1 MRMLITEQH
10 PGAAA
15 TVAQRLGAAGHEL
28 VYCHQPEV
36 RSEST
41 SDFCSAATIGRRCPL
56 ADNDVAVIVDARLD
70 SGPMS
75 VREFGVICAVRHG
88 TPLVVAGPVPG
99 RQLWPW
105 RDADVRCAVD
115 DVVAAFVTSDRALT
129 GAVREAIRA
138 AVRGSLVAYSADW
151 QFAHVYFHP

>member
-1 MRMLITEQH
+1 MRVLITEQR

-15 TVAQRLGAAGHEL
+15 AVAQRLGAAGHDL
-28 VYCHQPEV
+28 AYCHEPEV

-41 SDFCSAATIGRRCPL
+41 SDFCSAATTGRRCPL

-75 VREFGVICAVRHG
+75 VREFGAICAVRVQRG
-88 TPLVVAGPVPG
+88 VV
-99 RQLWPW
+99 
-105 RDADVRCAVD
+105 D
-115 DVVAAFVTSDRALT
+115 AFVTSDRALT

-138 AVRGSLVAYSADW
+138 AVRASLVAYSADW